1 MAYIVCKDCGTQR
14 SIYELQ
20 DVIGDTDRKNIAYY
34 NKFLLRDMEIHIPL
48 PVPSNSI
55 SRIADRT
62 HLSEKTVRK
71 ALKIVNL
78 VKDNALLSGKN
89 PVSSVAE
96 APILRQLRQLNN
108 ILLGL
113 ELQYLRM

>member
-1 MAYIVCKDCGTQR
+1 MD
-14 SIYELQ
+14 
-20 DVIGDTDRKNIAYY
+20 
-34 NKFLLRDMEIHIPL
+34 IHVPL
-48 PVPSNSI
+48 PVPSISI

-89 PVSSVAE
+89 PVPLVAE